1 MMETKLI
8 ENKNERGEKMSTRIL
23 KDFELETGIE
33 VKYKRKDKL
42 LTKDEFKKLI
52 KTHQITVKTQKGL
65 EYIEK
70 I

>member
-8 ENKNERGEKMSTRIL
+8 ESERGGKMSARIL
-23 KDFELETGIE
+23 KDFELETGLEI
-33 VKYKRKDKL
+33 KDKHKDRL

-52 KTHQITVKTQKGL
+52 KTRQIRVKTQKGL
-65 EYIEK
+65 EYIEN

>member
-1 MMETKLI
+1 
-8 ENKNERGEKMSTRIL
+8 MSTRIL

>member
-1 MMETKLI
+1 
-8 ENKNERGEKMSTRIL
+8 MSKRIL

-33 VKYKRKDKL
+33 IKNKHKDKL

-52 KTHQITVKTQKGL
+52 KTNYITVKTQKGL
-65 EYIEK
+65 EYIEN